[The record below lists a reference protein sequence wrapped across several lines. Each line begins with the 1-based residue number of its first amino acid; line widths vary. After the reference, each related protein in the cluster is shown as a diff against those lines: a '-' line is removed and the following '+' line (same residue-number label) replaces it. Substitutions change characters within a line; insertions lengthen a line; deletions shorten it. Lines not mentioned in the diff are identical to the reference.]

1 MKKVVVYSQDN
12 CVFCKELK
20 DLLGQNMVDYIEK
33 DIDINKEDWDI
44 VSESTGVQYVPTV
57 LVVDSKT
64 ETGKLLA
71 PDRDFDEVS
80 ECLQHILTD
89 LND

>member
-12 CVFCKELK
+12 CVFCQELK
-20 DLLGQNMVDYIEK
+20 EMLGQSMVNYIEK
-33 DIDINKEDWDI
+33 DIELHKEDWDI
-44 VSESTGVQYVPTV
+44 VSESTGVSYVPTV
-57 LVVDSKT
+57 LLVDSET
-64 ETGKLLA
+64 ESGRLLA

-89 LND
+89 LNE

>member
-1 MKKVVVYSQDN
+1 VRDI
-12 CVFCKELK
+12 
-20 DLLGQNMVDYIEK
+20 DK
-33 DIDINKEDWDI
+33 DIDIHKQDWDI
-44 VSESTGVQYVPTV
+44 VSDSTGVDYVPTV
-57 LVVDSKT
+57 LVVDSET
-64 ETGKLLA
+64 ETGRLLA